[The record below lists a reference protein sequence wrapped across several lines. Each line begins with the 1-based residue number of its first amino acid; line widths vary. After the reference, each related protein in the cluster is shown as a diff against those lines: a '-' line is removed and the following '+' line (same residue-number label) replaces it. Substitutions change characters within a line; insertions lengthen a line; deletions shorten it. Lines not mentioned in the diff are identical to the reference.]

1 MTVAVENIKP
11 LKPSS
16 VEVTENYVAINGFQT
31 TASAIVNLFN
41 EDPENNPEELLE
53 QVLRLGTETLR
64 IMGTSATSEI
74 LENVANEVK
83 SGMES
88 KKLEIVSDMED
99 MAKKMVAE
107 TGELSVK
114 NVLQSW
120 RTEFATLL
128 TNSFDANRADSIMTK
143 FDEAMKSWAENQQ
156 EKVIKELN
164 LNLTGSSLYG
174 LNDRLTKHITETVE
188 TVKNQ
193 LKGIETA
200 LNIDEATKDVKKK
213 VAARGT
219 VFEDLVFEEVEVISM
234 QYRDTADNPGKTK
247 TKGVDGNDEGDITV
261 EINGDETRGKSLC
274 FVWECKVRST
284 KQSDR
289 WLYDELKKGVSNRG
303 AKAGVIVTDATTA
316 IGVGGDEKFF
326 RENGNNAILILDP
339 LDPDPNAI
347 KFAYLWS
354 RWICRRDDASLLDVG
369 SVRDVMES
377 IQREL
382 SVITAIKT
390 HHTKIAKELEL
401 VEPKVDGLETN
412 VKVQLNKL
420 QELIESTEGSDD

>member
-1 MTVAVENIKP
+1 MAVENVKP
-11 LKPSS
+11 LKSS
-16 VEVTENYVAINGFQT
+16 TVEVASDYVAINGFQT
-31 TASAIVNLFN
+31 TVPAIVNLFN

-88 KKLEIVSDMED
+88 KKLEIVNDMED

-114 NVLQSW
+114 SVLQSW

-143 FDEAMKSWAENQQ
+143 FDEAMKTWAENQQ
-156 EKVIKELN
+156 DKVIRELN
-164 LNLTGSSLYG
+164 LNQTGSSLYG
-174 LNDRLTKHITETVE
+174 LNDRLSRHITDTVE
-188 TVKNQ
+188 TVKSQ

-200 LNIDEATKDVKKK
+200 LNIDEATKEVKKK
-213 VAARGT
+213 VAKRGT
-219 VFEDLVFEEVEVISM
+219 EFEDLVFEEVGEISL

-261 EINGDETRGKSLC
+261 DINPDETRGEALR

-289 WLYDELKKGVSNRG
+289 WLYDELKKGISNRD

-326 RENGNNAILILDP
+326 RENGNLAILILDP
-339 LDPDPNAI
+339 LDPDSNAI

-382 SVITAIKT
+382 AIVKSIKS
-390 HHTKIAKELEL
+390 HHSTMARELEL
-401 VEPKVDGLETN
+401 VEPKVEGLESN
-412 VKVQLNKL
+412 IKIQLNKL
-420 QELIESTEGSDD
+420 QELIESTEDSES

>member
-1 MTVAVENIKP
+1 MAVENVKP

-16 VEVTENYVAINGFQT
+16 VEVAENYVSINGFKT
-31 TASAIVNLFN
+31 TAPAIVNLFN

-53 QVLRLGTETLR
+53 QVLRLGTETMR

-88 KKLEIVSDMED
+88 KKLEIVNDMED

-114 NVLQSW
+114 SVLQSW

-156 EKVIKELN
+156 DKVIKELN
-164 LNLTGSSLYG
+164 LNQSGSSLYG
-174 LNDRLTKHITETVE
+174 LNDRLTKHITDTVE
-188 TVKNQ
+188 TVKSQ

-200 LNIDEATKDVKKK
+200 LNIDEATKEVKKK
-213 VAARGT
+213 VAKRGT
-219 VFEDLVFEEVEVISM
+219 DFEDLVFEEVGEISLE
-234 QYRDTADNPGKTK
+234 YRDTADNPGKAK

-261 EINGDETRGKSLC
+261 DINPDETRGKSLR

-284 KQSDR
+284 KQGDR
-289 WLYDELKKGVSNRG
+289 WLYDELKKGISNRE

-316 IGVGGDEKFF
+316 IGVGGDERFF
-326 RENGNNAILILDP
+326 RENGNIAILILDP

-382 SVITAIKT
+382 AIVKSIKS
-390 HHTKIAKELEL
+390 HHSTMSRELEL
-401 VEPKVDGLETN
+401 VEPKVEGLESN
-412 VKVQLNKL
+412 IKIQLNKL
-420 QELIESTEGSDD
+420 QE